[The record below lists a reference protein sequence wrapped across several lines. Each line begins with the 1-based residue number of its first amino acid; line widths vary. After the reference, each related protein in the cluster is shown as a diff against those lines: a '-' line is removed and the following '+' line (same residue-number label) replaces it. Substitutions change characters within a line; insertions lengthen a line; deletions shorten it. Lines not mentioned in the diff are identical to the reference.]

1 MEPITN
7 VEVELIGK
15 DGNAFTILGEVRK
28 ALKKAGHDDLVEEY
42 TKEATSG
49 DYNHLL
55 QTTVKYVIV
64 Y

>member
-15 DGNAFTILGEVRK
+15 DGNAYAILGEVRK
-28 ALKKAGHDDLVEEY
+28 ALKKAGHGDLVEEY

-64 Y
+64 S